1 MTNIGVMYEYGYGVD
16 KDPKRAVEYYQKAA
30 DMGNAAGQ
38 ANLASM
44 YRDGNGVQKDY
55 AKAAYWYNECVNN
68 PNADEKIIKDA
79 SEQLENPNV
88 KAALK

>member
-1 MTNIGVMYEYGYGVD
+1 MELYTRAAELGEPYAQYNLGFSYFMGKGVE
-16 KDPKRAVEYYQKAA
+16 
-30 DMGNAAGQ
+30 
-38 ANLASM
+38 
-44 YRDGNGVQKDY
+44 KDY

-68 PNADEKIIKDA
+68 PNADEDIIKAA